1 MLPMVLVDDEEGRVF
16 EEDSGGRPREGEGP
30 MPAAVDVVAEP
41 PPSKSMGFDGS
52 SVATDGVGVETVPR
66 RMLLEA
72 QSMYSRY
79 APLPSRL
86 KLQIG
91 AGGRR
96 GTVLITDPF
105 FRAKVNLKREIMM

>member
-1 MLPMVLVDDEEGRVF
+1 MGFVGGTPQELVAIRFPQEPSIVVV
-16 EEDSGGRPREGEGP
+16 
-30 MPAAVDVVAEP
+30 AVDVVAEP

-79 APLPSRL
+79 APLPSRI